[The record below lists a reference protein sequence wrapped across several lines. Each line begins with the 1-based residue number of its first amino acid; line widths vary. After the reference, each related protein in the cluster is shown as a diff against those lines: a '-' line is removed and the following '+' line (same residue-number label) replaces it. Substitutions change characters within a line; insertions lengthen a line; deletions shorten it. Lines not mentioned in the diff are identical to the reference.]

1 MHAGVEIMLAMDGN
15 GAAIHFGH
23 DGPDVVMEFADIA
36 SLELLSAVAAE
47 GARRLRAPIGA
58 ATASVVGQ

>member
-1 MHAGVEIMLAMDGN
+1 MDGN